1 MPTYD
6 YQCTGCGQAFEVFQ
20 RMSDEP
26 VSNCPDCG
34 APARRRISGG
44 AGFIFKGEG
53 FYITDHR
60 SQEYRDRAAADA
72 GKEPVAASGATA
84 SGDGAGES
92 PRKGEAKTAETLSSD
107 AGKTS
112 SGTGGAGSASG
123 ADSGASP
130 AASGAGSRAK
140 TGSEQ

>member
-6 YQCTGCGQAFEVFQ
+6 YQCSGCGQAFEVFQ

-34 APARRRISGG
+34 ALARRRISGG

-60 SQEYRDRAAADA
+60 SREYRDRAAAEA
-72 GKEPVAASGATA
+72 GKEPVAASGAKA
-84 SGDGAGES
+84 SGGDAAES
-92 PRKGEAKTAETLSSD
+92 PGKSDAKTAATSSPD
-107 AGKTS
+107 SGKTA
-112 SGTGGAGSASG
+112 GAGSGSG
-123 ADSGASP
+123 ADSGGSSS
-130 AASGAGSRAK
+130 ASGAGGRAK
-140 TGSEQ
+140 AGSEP

>member
-26 VSNCPDCG
+26 VSSCPDCG

-44 AGFIFKGEG
+44 SGFILKGEG

-60 SQEYRDRAAADA
+60 SQEYKDRAAADA
-72 GKEPVAASGATA
+72 GKDPAAASTAKA
-84 SGDGAGES
+84 SGGDSAKSAKKNEAGPAAASS
-92 PRKGEAKTAETLSSD
+92 PDS
-107 AGKTS
+107 GKTS
-112 SGTGGAGSASG
+112 SG
-123 ADSGASP
+123 ADSGGSTSG
-130 AASGAGSRAK
+130 SGAGSRTK
-140 TGSEQ
+140 TGSEP

>member
-6 YQCTGCGQAFEVFQ
+6 YQCSSCGQAFEVFQ

-26 VSNCPDCG
+26 VSSCPDCG
-34 APARRRISGG
+34 ASARRRISGG

-72 GKEPVAASGATA
+72 GKEPAAASDAKTA
-84 SGDGAGES
+84 GDGAGES
-92 PRKGEAKTAETLSSD
+92 PKKGEVKTAETSSSNS
-107 AGKTS
+107 GKTS
-112 SGTGGAGSASG
+112 AGTGGAGSAAG
-123 ADSGASP
+123 GDSGRSRS
-130 AASGAGSRAK
+130 ASGAGNRAK
-140 TGSEQ
+140 AGSEP

>member
-6 YQCTGCGQAFEVFQ
+6 YECSGCGQAFEVFQ

-26 VSNCPDCG
+26 LSNCPDCG
-34 APARRRISGG
+34 APAQRRISGG

-72 GKEPVAASGATA
+72 GKEPAAASGAKASGGDSAASAKKSEAGTA
-84 SGDGAGES
+84 S
-92 PRKGEAKTAETLSSD
+92 SS
-107 AGKTS
+107 
-112 SGTGGAGSASG
+112 SASG
-123 ADSGASP
+123 TNGSGGDSGGSP
-130 AASGAGSRAK
+130 SASGTGSRAK

>member
-6 YQCTGCGQAFEVFQ
+6 YECSGCGQAFEVFQ

-26 VSNCPDCG
+26 LSNCPDCG

-72 GKEPVAASGATA
+72 GKEPAAASGAKA
-84 SGDGAGES
+84 SGGDSAAS
-92 PRKGEAKTAETLSSD
+92 AKKSEA
-107 AGKTS
+107 
-112 SGTGGAGSASG
+112 GTGSSSSSASG
-123 ADSGASP
+123 TNGSGGDSGGSP
-130 AASGAGSRAK
+130 SASGTGSRAK

>member
-26 VSNCPDCG
+26 VSSCPDCG

-44 AGFIFKGEG
+44 SGFILKGEG

-60 SQEYRDRAAADA
+60 SQEYKDRAAADA
-72 GKEPVAASGATA
+72 GKEPATA
-84 SGDGAGES
+84 STAKASGGDSAES
-92 PRKGEAKTAETLSSD
+92 PKKSKEGPAAASPDSGKSSP
-107 AGKTS
+107 
-112 SGTGGAGSASG
+112 G
-123 ADSGASP
+123 ADSGGSTSG
-130 AASGAGSRAK
+130 SGAGSRTK
-140 TGSEQ
+140 PGSQP

>member
-6 YQCTGCGQAFEVFQ
+6 YECSGCGQAFEVFQ

-26 VSNCPDCG
+26 LSNCPDCG

-72 GKEPVAASGATA
+72 GKEPVAASGAKA
-84 SGDGAGES
+84 SGGDSAES
-92 PRKGEAKTAETLSSD
+92 AKKSEA
-107 AGKTS
+107 
-112 SGTGGAGSASG
+112 GTGSSSSSASG
-123 ADSGASP
+123 TNGSGGDSGGSP
-130 AASGAGSRAK
+130 SASGTGSRAK

>member
-6 YQCTGCGQAFEVFQ
+6 YECSGCGQAFEVFQ

-26 VSNCPDCG
+26 LSNCPDCG

-72 GKEPVAASGATA
+72 GKEPVAASGAKASGGDSAESAKKSEAGTA
-84 SGDGAGES
+84 SS
-92 PRKGEAKTAETLSSD
+92 SSD
-107 AGKTS
+107 
-112 SGTGGAGSASG
+112 SGTNASG
-123 ADSGASP
+123 GDSGGSP
-130 AASGAGSRAK
+130 SVTTGSRAK
-140 TGSEQ
+140 SGSEQ

>member
-6 YQCTGCGQAFEVFQ
+6 YQCAGCGQTFEVFQ

-26 VSNCPDCG
+26 ISSCPDCA

-44 AGFIFKGEG
+44 SGFIFKGEG

-72 GKEPVAASGATA
+72 GKEPATA
-84 SGDGAGES
+84 STEKTSGGDSAEAPKKNEAGPAAAS
-92 PRKGEAKTAETLSSD
+92 SSD
-107 AGKTS
+107 SGTISSSSDS
-112 SGTGGAGSASG
+112 SGPSPSG
-123 ADSGASP
+123 
-130 AASGAGSRAK
+130 SGAGSRTR
-140 TGSEQ
+140 TGSEP

>member
-6 YQCTGCGQAFEVFQ
+6 YECSGCGQTFEVFQ

-26 VSNCPDCG
+26 LSNCPDCG

-72 GKEPVAASGATA
+72 GKEPVAASGAKA
-84 SGDGAGES
+84 SGGDSAESAKKSEAGTS
-92 PRKGEAKTAETLSSD
+92 SSSSD
-107 AGKTS
+107 
-112 SGTGGAGSASG
+112 SGTNASG
-123 ADSGASP
+123 GDSGGSP
-130 AASGAGSRAK
+130 SVTTGSRAK
-140 TGSEQ
+140 SGSEQ

>member
-6 YQCTGCGQAFEVFQ
+6 YECSGCGQAFEAFQ

-26 VSNCPDCG
+26 LSSCPDCG
-34 APARRRISGG
+34 AAARRRISGG

-72 GKEPVAASGATA
+72 GKEPAAAAGAKASGGGPAESA
-84 SGDGAGES
+84 KKSKEEPAAVAG
-92 PRKGEAKTAETLSSD
+92 SS
-107 AGKTS
+107 KTS
-112 SGTGGAGSASG
+112 SGTDSGGSPSVSGTSGRAKSG
-123 ADSGASP
+123 A
-130 AASGAGSRAK
+130 
-140 TGSEQ
+140 EQ